1 MGCAKMANGLYTNS
15 ELVDTIIVDLNKLI
29 AEVVNGQFIQAC
41 GIVTQISQ
49 RLLNLRTNIDADL
62 KSKDEVIEDLKA
74 AIRSYDHE
82 KIGLNPEPPVA
93 KSNEK
98 EGANNGC
105 D

>member
-29 AEVVNGQFIQAC
+29 EEAVNGQFIQAC
-41 GIVTQISQ
+41 RIVTQISEK
-49 RLLNLRTNIDADL
+49 LLNLRKNIDADL

-82 KIGLNPEPPVA
+82 IIGLNPEPPVA

-98 EGANNGC
+98 EGANDGE
-105 D
+105 

>member
-1 MGCAKMANGLYTNS
+1 MANGLYTNS

-41 GIVTQISQ
+41 SIVTQISQ

-74 AIRSYDHE
+74 AIRSHDHE
-82 KIGLNPEPPVA
+82 IIGLNPEPPVA
-93 KSNEK
+93 KNNEK
-98 EGANNGC
+98 DGANDGE
-105 D
+105 